1 MKKILIVSLLALGLV
16 GCNSSSSN
24 NRGAEPVLEPTPV
37 QPVYPVYPDPVP
49 EPKPVVPDVGVGS
62 VSYTPSCKAGFA
74 KVKYVFQTEST
85 IDTNSFIVIH
95 SVDNQSQDIEQGSVV
110 SNGSVSYM
118 SEDVY
123 ILPNNTNVEVAHQIQ
138 VKFISDGVS
147 QVDTFAFMQPTCNT
161 VVPVEPD
168 VVDPDPIDPDP
179 VVDPIGPAT
188 TYAPNT
194 AYAVGNV
201 ITIIDAVGVKRT
213 YVCNTAYVS
222 GFQGTWTRFRAA
234 EIGNWTR
241 IANMTH
247 MKVDIS

>member
-1 MKKILIVSLLALGLV
+1 MKKILFVSLLALGLV
-16 GCNSSSSN
+16 GCNSGSSS
-24 NRGAEPVLEPTPV
+24 NRGAEPVQPV
-37 QPVYPVYPDPVP
+37 QPVAPVYPEPLPP
-49 EPKPVVPDVGVGS
+49 EPVQPVVPDVGVGS
-62 VSYTPSCKAGFA
+62 VQYAPSCKAGFA

-95 SVDNQSQDIEQGSVV
+95 SVNNQSQDIEQGSVV

-123 ILPNNTNVEVAHQIQ
+123 ILPNDTNVEVAHQIQ

-147 QVDTFAFMQPTCNT
+147 QVDTFAFMQPTCN
-161 VVPVEPD
+161 VVIPVEPD
-168 VVDPDPIDPDP
+168 EVDLVDPEPTVEP
-179 VVDPIGPAT
+179 VGPAT

-194 AYAVGNV
+194 AYDVGNV
-201 ITIIDAVGVKRT
+201 ITIVDAVGVKRT

-222 GFQGTWTRFRAA
+222 GFQGTWTRFKAA

-241 IANMTH
+241 IANMTY
-247 MKVDIS
+247 MKVDIQ